1 MRRIN
6 GSLSYE
12 RVFKTLGRKTLAIRC
27 AESKVHFGRQLNR
40 LVIELAIAIL
50 NLELGIILK
59 GKSGWKRERF
69 SI

>member
-1 MRRIN
+1 MRRRN
-6 GSLSYE
+6 GCFSYGWF
-12 RVFKTLGRKTLAIRC
+12 FKTLGGKTSAIRC